1 MNNNKQIYNR
11 QHAILSDWYKYGV
24 GHTYKRYFINKIIKY
39 IKNIDDISSIFF
51 IYLIKIGRARV

>member
-39 IKNIDDISSIFF
+39 
-51 IYLIKIGRARV
+51 